1 MQYECNVSVERPL
14 SPEQDRM
21 DILCFWPTPNPEV
34 QVQACPRSTAHL
46 HRTWNLISTCA
57 LKNKYIDISLG
68 FISYQSQC
76 SQSLR

>member
-34 QVQACPRSTAHL
+34 QVQARPRSTAHL
-46 HRTWNLISTCA
+46 QR
-57 LKNKYIDISLG
+57 K
-68 FISYQSQC
+68 
-76 SQSLR
+76 

>member
-34 QVQACPRSTAHL
+34 QVQARPRSTAHL
-46 HRTWNLISTCA
+46 HRTRIIITICA
-57 LKNKYIDISLG
+57 LENKYIDISFGL
-68 FISYQSQC
+68 ISYQSQC
-76 SQSLR
+76 SHNLR